1 MFWGPGI
8 YFVIVN
14 GGILTIS
21 DDASCSPRGGWF
33 PAIVTRPSEEE
44 KECLQA
50 LMDALDFDETFFS
63 ELIEECGEFD
73 EDYVEDFFTDN
84 DDEDSLKIYRKIER
98 KVKSGKTPF
107 ESMEQFVSA
116 LARFELDD
124 DLYYE
129 WEGEYIHFFNNICDC
144 GEEPGNYDNISTAGW
159 VEILE
164 NLDSHFV
171 TAD

>member
-1 MFWGPGI
+1 M
-8 YFVIVN
+8 
-14 GGILTIS
+14 
-21 DDASCSPRGGWF
+21 
-33 PAIVTRPSEEE
+33 
-44 KECLQA
+44 
-50 LMDALDFDETFFS
+50 
-63 ELIEECGEFD
+63 
-73 EDYVEDFFTDN
+73 
-84 DDEDSLKIYRKIER
+84 KIYRKIER

-144 GEEPGNYDNISTAGW
+144 GEEPGNYDNISTAEW

>member
-1 MFWGPGI
+1 M
-8 YFVIVN
+8 
-14 GGILTIS
+14 
-21 DDASCSPRGGWF
+21 
-33 PAIVTRPSEEE
+33 
-44 KECLQA
+44 
-50 LMDALDFDETFFS
+50 
-63 ELIEECGEFD
+63 
-73 EDYVEDFFTDN
+73 
-84 DDEDSLKIYRKIER
+84 
-98 KVKSGKTPF
+98 KSGKTPF

-129 WEGEYIHFFNNICDC
+129 WEGEYIHFFSNICDC
-144 GEEPGNYDNISTAGW
+144 GEAPGNYDNISIADW